1 MSASPPPPDL
11 ATDEAQQ
18 RLAHL
23 EALLSGALFDSTPT
37 VEDEPPKKRKK
48 TNHTQDQAVE
58 SESSQAEPQR
68 VKDVAQPLQ
77 QAEQVVFRL
86 FSTQKAPQA
95 IVIREAESPPLFVAD
110 PRIRAVEDEPDEVV
124 RARRTAIEA
133 LAVDGETIRSQ
144 SLKLPPTPP
153 PSSRLLHRRVPSL
166 SRSPST
172 RATLPLP
179 RLAYLNAILPFP
191 YSARSPA
198 PVPSD
203 DPPRT
208 PHEGLIR
215 TPPFTVKGARGV
227 PVRNGLRRLDP
238 HTLGSRIVPILKVE
252 EEAPRGVRTRKQAQR
267 QKQKRVEGTQLDE
280 DDAKK
285 PKQKRVSKARRARA
299 RKHAG
304 LVA

>member
-1 MSASPPPPDL
+1 MGASPSPPDL

-37 VEDEPPKKRKK
+37 AEEEPPKKRKK
-48 TNHTQDQAVE
+48 TNNTKDKTIE
-58 SESSQAEPQR
+58 SASSQAEPQR

-144 SLKLPPTPP
+144 SLELPPTHP
-153 PSSRLLHRRVPSL
+153 PSARLLHRRVPSL

-172 RATLPLP
+172 RAPLPLP

-215 TPPFTVKGARGV
+215 TPPFTVNGARGV

-238 HTLGSRIVPILKVE
+238 HTLGSRIVPILRVE
-252 EEAPRGVRTRKQAQR
+252 KEAPRVVRMRKQAQR
-267 QKQKRVEGTQLDE
+267 QKRVEGPQLDE